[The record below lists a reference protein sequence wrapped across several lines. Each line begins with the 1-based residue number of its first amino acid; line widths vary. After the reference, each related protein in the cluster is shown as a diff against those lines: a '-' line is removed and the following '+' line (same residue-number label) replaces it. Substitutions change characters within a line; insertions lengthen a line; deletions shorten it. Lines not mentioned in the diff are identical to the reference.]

1 MRETDR
7 SADTKH
13 KYDDILDCPHHVS
26 SVHPPMPLIDRAAQF
41 APFAALV
48 GYDEEIGEAARST
61 DGREE
66 LSEDAI
72 DALNQAFQKLL
83 EHEEERLLVTVTY
96 FQPDAK
102 KDGGKYMTYT
112 GNFRFYDAEKRVM
125 KFVDGMVIGVGQV
138 CRIDFSV
145 N

>member
-1 MRETDR
+1 MRNYEDIR
-7 SADTKH
+7 NHERYQLKH
-13 KYDDILDCPHHVS
+13 HT
-26 SVHPPMPLIDRAAQF
+26 PMSMESRAAQF

-83 EHEEERLLVTVTY
+83 EHEEERPLVMVIY

-102 KDGGKYMTYT
+102 KDGGRYMTYT

-125 KFVDGMVIGVGQV
+125 KFVDGMVIGVEQM
-138 CRIDFSV
+138 CRIEIK
-145 N
+145 

>member
-1 MRETDR
+1 MRNYEDIR
-7 SADTKH
+7 NHERYQLKH
-13 KYDDILDCPHHVS
+13 HT
-26 SVHPPMPLIDRAAQF
+26 PMSLESRAAQF

-48 GYDEEIGEAARST
+48 GYDEEIREAARST

-83 EHEEERLLVTVTY
+83 EHEEERPLVMVTY

-102 KDGGKYMTYT
+102 KDGGRYMTYT

-138 CRIDFSV
+138 CRIEIK
-145 N
+145 

>member
-1 MRETDR
+1 MRNYEDIR
-7 SADTKH
+7 NHERYQLKH
-13 KYDDILDCPHHVS
+13 HT
-26 SVHPPMPLIDRAAQF
+26 PMSLESRAAQF

-61 DGREE
+61 DGREQ

>member
-1 MRETDR
+1 MRNYEDIR
-7 SADTKH
+7 NHERYQLKH
-13 KYDDILDCPHHVS
+13 HT
-26 SVHPPMPLIDRAAQF
+26 PMSLESRAAQF

-48 GYDEEIGEAARST
+48 GYDEEIGEAARLT

-66 LSEDAI
+66 LSEDAV

-83 EHEEERLLVTVTY
+83 EHEEERPLVMVIY

-102 KDGGKYMTYT
+102 KDGGRYMTYT

-125 KFVDGMVIGVGQV
+125 KFVGGMVIGLGQV

>member
-1 MRETDR
+1 MRNYEDIR
-7 SADTKH
+7 NHERYQLKH
-13 KYDDILDCPHHVS
+13 HT
-26 SVHPPMPLIDRAAQF
+26 PMSWESRAAQF

-66 LSEDAI
+66 LSEDAV

-83 EHEEERLLVTVTY
+83 EHEEERPLVMVTY

-102 KDGGKYMTYT
+102 KDGGRYMTYT

-125 KFVDGMVIGVGQV
+125 KFVDGMVIGVEQM
-138 CRIDFSV
+138 CRIEIK
-145 N
+145 

>member
-1 MRETDR
+1 MRNYEDIQNHKR
-7 SADTKH
+7 YQLKH
-13 KYDDILDCPHHVS
+13 HT
-26 SVHPPMPLIDRAAQF
+26 PMSLESRAAQF

-83 EHEEERLLVTVTY
+83 EHEEERPLVMVTY

-102 KDGGKYMTYT
+102 KDGGRYMTYT

-125 KFVDGMVIGVGQV
+125 KFVDGMVIGVELV
-138 CRIDFSV
+138 CRIKMK
-145 N
+145 

>member
-1 MRETDR
+1 MRNYEDIR
-7 SADTKH
+7 NHERYQLKH
-13 KYDDILDCPHHVS
+13 HT
-26 SVHPPMPLIDRAAQF
+26 PMSLESRAAQF

-83 EHEEERLLVTVTY
+83 EHEDWQSVHHW
-96 FQPDAK
+96 
-102 KDGGKYMTYT
+102 
-112 GNFRFYDAEKRVM
+112 
-125 KFVDGMVIGVGQV
+125 KFCACTPCLAACTPVHWGWRAPVLS
-138 CRIDFSV
+138 C
-145 N
+145 

>member
-1 MRETDR
+1 MRNYEDIQNHKR
-7 SADTKH
+7 YQLKH
-13 KYDDILDCPHHVS
+13 HT
-26 SVHPPMPLIDRAAQF
+26 PMSLESRAAQF

-83 EHEEERLLVTVTY
+83 EHEEERPLVTVTY

-102 KDGGKYMTYT
+102 KDGGRYMTYT
-112 GNFRFYDAEKRVM
+112 GNFRFYDAEKRVV

-138 CRIDFSV
+138 CRIEMK
-145 N
+145 

>member
-1 MRETDR
+1 MRNYEDIQNHER
-7 SADTKH
+7 YQLKH
-13 KYDDILDCPHHVS
+13 HT
-26 SVHPPMPLIDRAAQF
+26 PMSMESRAAQF

-83 EHEEERLLVTVTY
+83 EHEEERPLVTVTY

-102 KDGGKYMTYT
+102 KDGGRYMTYT

-125 KFVDGMVIGVGQV
+125 KFVDGMVLGAGQV
-138 CRIDFSV
+138 CRIEMK
-145 N
+145 

>member
-1 MRETDR
+1 MRNYE
-7 SADTKH
+7 
-13 KYDDILDCPHHVS
+13 DIRNHERYQLMHHT
-26 SVHPPMPLIDRAAQF
+26 PMSLESRAAQF

-83 EHEEERLLVTVTY
+83 EHEEERPLVTVTY

-102 KDGGKYMTYT
+102 KDGGRYMTYT

-125 KFVDGMVIGVGQV
+125 KFVDGMVIGVEQM
-138 CRIDFSV
+138 CRIEIK
-145 N
+145 

>member
-1 MRETDR
+1 MRNYEDIR
-7 SADTKH
+7 NHERYQLKH
-13 KYDDILDCPHHVS
+13 HT
-26 SVHPPMPLIDRAAQF
+26 PMSLESRAAQF

-83 EHEEERLLVTVTY
+83 EHEKERPLVTVTY

-102 KDGGKYMTYT
+102 KDGGRDMTYT

-125 KFVDGMVIGVGQV
+125 KFVDGMVLGAGQV
-138 CRIDFSV
+138 CRIEMK
-145 N
+145 

>member
-1 MRETDR
+1 MRNYEDIR
-7 SADTKH
+7 NHERYQLKH
-13 KYDDILDCPHHVS
+13 HT
-26 SVHPPMPLIDRAAQF
+26 PMSLESRAAQF

-83 EHEEERLLVTVTY
+83 EHEEERPLVTVTY

-102 KDGGKYMTYT
+102 KDGGRYMTYT

-138 CRIDFSV
+138 CRIEIK
-145 N
+145 

>member
-1 MRETDR
+1 MRNYEDIQNHKR
-7 SADTKH
+7 YQLKH
-13 KYDDILDCPHHVS
+13 HT
-26 SVHPPMPLIDRAAQF
+26 PMSLESRAAQF

-66 LSEDAI
+66 LSEDAT

-83 EHEEERLLVTVTY
+83 EHEEERPLVTVTY

-102 KDGGKYMTYT
+102 KDGGRYMTYT

-125 KFVDGMVIGVGQV
+125 KFVDGMVIGVEQM
-138 CRIDFSV
+138 CRIEMK
-145 N
+145 

>member
-1 MRETDR
+1 MRNYEDIR
-7 SADTKH
+7 NHERYQLKH
-13 KYDDILDCPHHVS
+13 HT
-26 SVHPPMPLIDRAAQF
+26 PMSLESRAAQF

-83 EHEEERLLVTVTY
+83 EHEEERPLVMVIY
-96 FQPDAK
+96 CQPDAK
-102 KDGGKYMTYT
+102 KDGGRYMTYT

-138 CRIDFSV
+138 CRIEIK
-145 N
+145 

>member
-1 MRETDR
+1 MRNYEDIQNHKR
-7 SADTKH
+7 YQLKH
-13 KYDDILDCPHHVS
+13 HT
-26 SVHPPMPLIDRAAQF
+26 PMSLESRAAQF

-61 DGREE
+61 DGKEE

-83 EHEEERLLVTVTY
+83 EHEEERPLVTVTY

-102 KDGGKYMTYT
+102 KDGGRYMTYT
-112 GNFRFYDAEKRVM
+112 GNFRFYDAEKRVV

-138 CRIDFSV
+138 CRIEIK
-145 N
+145 

>member
-1 MRETDR
+1 MRNYENIR
-7 SADTKH
+7 NHERYQLKH
-13 KYDDILDCPHHVS
+13 HT
-26 SVHPPMPLIDRAAQF
+26 PMSLESRAAQF

-48 GYDEEIGEAARST
+48 GYDEEIGDAARST

-83 EHEEERLLVTVTY
+83 EHEEERPPVTVTY

-102 KDGGKYMTYT
+102 KDGGRYMTYT
-112 GNFRFYDAEKRVM
+112 GNFRFYDAEKRVV

-138 CRIDFSV
+138 CRIEIK
-145 N
+145 

>member
-1 MRETDR
+1 MRNYEDIRNHERYQLKHHTPMSLESR
-7 SADTKH
+7 S
-13 KYDDILDCPHHVS
+13 
-26 SVHPPMPLIDRAAQF
+26 AQF

-83 EHEEERLLVTVTY
+83 EHEEERPLVMVTY
-96 FQPDAK
+96 FQPDVK
-102 KDGGKYMTYT
+102 KDGGRYMTYT

-125 KFVDGMVIGVGQV
+125 KFVGGMVISLEQM

>member
-1 MRETDR
+1 MRNYEDIR
-7 SADTKH
+7 NHERYQLKH
-13 KYDDILDCPHHVS
+13 HT
-26 SVHPPMPLIDRAAQF
+26 PMSLESRAAQF

-66 LSEDAI
+66 LSEDAV

-83 EHEEERLLVTVTY
+83 EHEEERPLVTVTY

-102 KDGGKYMTYT
+102 KDGGRYMTYT

-125 KFVDGMVIGVGQV
+125 KFVGGMVIGVGQM
-138 CRIDFSV
+138 CRIEIK
-145 N
+145 

>member
-1 MRETDR
+1 MRNYEDIQNHKR
-7 SADTKH
+7 YQLKH
-13 KYDDILDCPHHVS
+13 HT
-26 SVHPPMPLIDRAAQF
+26 PMSLESRAAQF

-83 EHEEERLLVTVTY
+83 EHEEERPLVTVTY

-102 KDGGKYMTYT
+102 KDGGRYMTYT

-125 KFVDGMVIGVGQV
+125 KFADEMVIGVGQV
-138 CRIDFSV
+138 CRIEIK
-145 N
+145 

>member
-1 MRETDR
+1 MRNYEDIR
-7 SADTKH
+7 NHERYQLKH
-13 KYDDILDCPHHVS
+13 HT
-26 SVHPPMPLIDRAAQF
+26 PMSLESRAAQF

-61 DGREE
+61 NGREE

>member
-1 MRETDR
+1 MRNYEDIQNHKR
-7 SADTKH
+7 YQLKH
-13 KYDDILDCPHHVS
+13 HT
-26 SVHPPMPLIDRAAQF
+26 PMSLESRAAQF
-41 APFAALV
+41 APFAARV

-83 EHEEERLLVTVTY
+83 EHEEERPLVTVTY

-102 KDGGKYMTYT
+102 KDGGRYMTYT

-125 KFVDGMVIGVGQV
+125 KFVGGMVIGVEQM

>member
-1 MRETDR
+1 MRNYEDIR
-7 SADTKH
+7 NHERYQLKH
-13 KYDDILDCPHHVS
+13 HT
-26 SVHPPMPLIDRAAQF
+26 PMSMESRAAQF

-48 GYDEEIGEAARST
+48 GYDEEIGEAARLT

-83 EHEEERLLVTVTY
+83 EHEEERPLVMVTY

-102 KDGGKYMTYT
+102 KDGGRYMTYT

-125 KFVDGMVIGVGQV
+125 KFVGGMVIGVGQV
-138 CRIDFSV
+138 CRIEMK
-145 N
+145 

>member
-1 MRETDR
+1 MRNYEDIR
-7 SADTKH
+7 NHERYQLKH
-13 KYDDILDCPHHVS
+13 HT
-26 SVHPPMPLIDRAAQF
+26 PMSMESRAAQF

-48 GYDEEIGEAARST
+48 GYDEETGEAARLT

-83 EHEEERLLVTVTY
+83 EHEEERPLVMVTY

-102 KDGGKYMTYT
+102 KDGGRYMTYT

-125 KFVDGMVIGVGQV
+125 KFVGGMVIGVGQV
-138 CRIDFSV
+138 CRIEMK
-145 N
+145 

>member
-1 MRETDR
+1 MRNYEDIR
-7 SADTKH
+7 NHERYQLKH
-13 KYDDILDCPHHVS
+13 HT
-26 SVHPPMPLIDRAAQF
+26 PMSLESRAAQF

-83 EHEEERLLVTVTY
+83 EHEEERPLVMVTY

-102 KDGGKYMTYT
+102 KDGGRYMTYT

-125 KFVDGMVIGVGQV
+125 KFVDGMGIGVGQV
-138 CRIDFSV
+138 CRIEIK
-145 N
+145 

>member
-1 MRETDR
+1 MRNYEDIR
-7 SADTKH
+7 NHERYQLKH
-13 KYDDILDCPHHVS
+13 HT
-26 SVHPPMPLIDRAAQF
+26 PMSLESRAAQF

-66 LSEDAI
+66 LSEDSV

-83 EHEEERLLVTVTY
+83 EHEEERPLVMVTY

-102 KDGGKYMTYT
+102 KDGGRYMTYT

-125 KFVDGMVIGVGQV
+125 KFVGGMVIGVGQM
-138 CRIDFSV
+138 CRIEIK
-145 N
+145 

>member
-1 MRETDR
+1 MRNYEDIQNHER
-7 SADTKH
+7 YQLKH
-13 KYDDILDCPHHVS
+13 HT
-26 SVHPPMPLIDRAAQF
+26 PMSMESRAAQF

-66 LSEDAI
+66 LSEDAV

-83 EHEEERLLVTVTY
+83 EHEEERPLVTVTY

-102 KDGGKYMTYT
+102 KDGGRYMTYT

-125 KFVDGMVIGVGQV
+125 KFVGGMTIDAGQV

>member
-1 MRETDR
+1 MRNYEDIR
-7 SADTKH
+7 NHERYQLKH
-13 KYDDILDCPHHVS
+13 HT
-26 SVHPPMPLIDRAAQF
+26 PMSLESRAAQF

-96 FQPDAK
+96 FQPDTK

-125 KFVDGMVIGVGQV
+125 KFVDGMVIGVEQV
-138 CRIDFSV
+138 CRIEMK
-145 N
+145 

>member
-1 MRETDR
+1 MRNYEDIR
-7 SADTKH
+7 NHERYQLKH
-13 KYDDILDCPHHVS
+13 HT
-26 SVHPPMPLIDRAAQF
+26 PMSLESRAAQF

-83 EHEEERLLVTVTY
+83 EHEEERPLVTVTY

-102 KDGGKYMTYT
+102 KDGGRYMTYT
-112 GNFRFYDAEKRVM
+112 GNFRFYNAEKRVM
-125 KFVDGMVIGVGQV
+125 KFVDGMVIGVEQV
-138 CRIDFSV
+138 CRIEMK
-145 N
+145 

>member
-1 MRETDR
+1 MRNYEDIQNHKR
-7 SADTKH
+7 YQLKH
-13 KYDDILDCPHHVS
+13 HT
-26 SVHPPMPLIDRAAQF
+26 PMSLEIRAAQF

-48 GYDEEIGEAARST
+48 GYDKEIGEAARST
-61 DGREE
+61 DGKEE

-83 EHEEERLLVTVTY
+83 EHEEERPLVTVTY

-102 KDGGKYMTYT
+102 KDGGRYMTYT
-112 GNFRFYDAEKRVM
+112 GNFRFYDAEKRVV

-138 CRIDFSV
+138 CRIEMK
-145 N
+145 

>member
-1 MRETDR
+1 MRNYEDIR
-7 SADTKH
+7 NHERYQLKH
-13 KYDDILDCPHHVS
+13 HT
-26 SVHPPMPLIDRAAQF
+26 PMSLESRAAQF

-83 EHEEERLLVTVTY
+83 EHEEERPLVMVTY

-102 KDGGKYMTYT
+102 KDGGRYMTYT

-125 KFVDGMVIGVGQV
+125 KFVGGMVIGVGQV

>member
-1 MRETDR
+1 MRNYEDIQNHKR
-7 SADTKH
+7 YQLKH
-13 KYDDILDCPHHVS
+13 HT
-26 SVHPPMPLIDRAAQF
+26 PMSLESRAAQF

-66 LSEDAI
+66 LSEDAV

-83 EHEEERLLVTVTY
+83 EHEEERPLVMVTY

-102 KDGGKYMTYT
+102 KDGGRYITYT

-125 KFVDGMVIGVGQV
+125 KFVDGMVIGVEQM
-138 CRIDFSV
+138 CRIEIK
-145 N
+145 

>member
-1 MRETDR
+1 MRNYEDIR
-7 SADTKH
+7 NHERYQLKH
-13 KYDDILDCPHHVS
+13 HT
-26 SVHPPMPLIDRAAQF
+26 PMSMESRAAQF

-48 GYDEEIGEAARST
+48 GYDEEIGEASRLT

-83 EHEEERLLVTVTY
+83 EHEEERPLVMVTY

-102 KDGGKYMTYT
+102 KDGGRYMTYT
-112 GNFRFYDAEKRVM
+112 GNFRFYDAEKRVV
-125 KFVDGMVIGVGQV
+125 KFVDGMVIGAGQV
-138 CRIDFSV
+138 CRIEMK
-145 N
+145 

>member
-1 MRETDR
+1 MRNYEDIR
-7 SADTKH
+7 NHERYQLKH
-13 KYDDILDCPHHVS
+13 HT
-26 SVHPPMPLIDRAAQF
+26 PMSLESRAAQF

-48 GYDEEIGEAARST
+48 GYDEEIGEAARLT

-83 EHEEERLLVTVTY
+83 EHEEERPLVMVIY

-102 KDGGKYMTYT
+102 KDGGRYMTYT

-125 KFVDGMVIGVGQV
+125 KFVGGMVIGVGQV
-138 CRIDFSV
+138 CRIEMK
-145 N
+145 

>member
-1 MRETDR
+1 MRNYEDIQNHKR
-7 SADTKH
+7 YQLKH
-13 KYDDILDCPHHVS
+13 HT
-26 SVHPPMPLIDRAAQF
+26 PMSLESRAAQF

-66 LSEDAI
+66 LSEEAV

-83 EHEEERLLVTVTY
+83 EHEEERPLVTVTY

-102 KDGGKYMTYT
+102 KDGGRYMTYT

-138 CRIDFSV
+138 CRIEIK
-145 N
+145 